1 MLVKEHPVCLSLDI
15 NFNLYSFNSSGGELE
30 HNKTFFN
37 TTDLFGA
44 KQLMIIDI
52 LTTLAFHKVYN
63 DKGYDIEFNE
73 FLFDNKKNKIISK
86 FKFNKENL
94 IQDIMELKPIS
105 IEFTDK
111 YLRKK
116 LPCIDKIKKQDL
128 YNLILNLSKNKL
140 KMRYP
145 VSYYNKDD
153 KKFIKENS
161 TVRFESCLFHLETSQ
176 ENTTKHYKITFD
188 TLLGRLLINN
198 VLSVNRG
205 IVIDKFY
212 KLNNTTQLLYRYL
225 MLPFHGVRKKDLNI
239 EDIKARLNLK
249 SRDYE
254 IIKYIVPKCLE
265 SLRLNSFISKW
276 KFNQITT
283 TFSYEHVGLKHQKQV
298 YIGEQLAEFNF
309 I

>member
-15 NFNLYSFNSSGGELE
+15 NFNLYSFNSPGGK
-30 HNKTFFN
+30 HVYNKTFFKCTN
-37 TTDLFGA
+37 MFGA

-52 LTTLAFHKVYN
+52 LTTLAFHKIYN

-73 FLFDNKKNKIISK
+73 FLFDDKKQKVISM
-86 FKFNKENL
+86 FNFNKDNL
-94 IQDIMELKPIS
+94 IQDIIDLKPIS

-116 LPCIDKIKKQDL
+116 LPCIDKLKKKDL
-128 YNLILNLSKNKL
+128 FNLILNLSKNKI

-145 VSYYNKDD
+145 VSYYFD
-153 KKFIKENS
+153 KKFIKESYNN
-161 TVRFESCLFHLETSQ
+161 VMYESCLFSLETIE
-176 ENTTKHYKITFD
+176 ENNMINYKVTFD

-205 IVIDKFY
+205 IVVDKFY
-212 KLNNTTQLLYRYL
+212 KLNSTTQLLYRYL
-225 MLPFHGVRKKDLNI
+225 MLPFHGSRKKDLNV
-239 EDIKARLNLK
+239 EEVKTRLNLK
-249 SRDYE
+249 SREYE
-254 IIKYIVPKCLE
+254 IIKYIIPKCLE

-283 TFSYEHVGLKHQKQV
+283 NFSYEHVGLKHQKQV
-298 YIGEQLAEFNF
+298 YVGEQLAEF
-309 I
+309 ILI

>member
-1 MLVKEHPVCLSLDI
+1 MLIKEHPVCLSLDI
-15 NFNLYSFNSSGGELE
+15 NFNLYSFNSSGGE
-30 HNKTFFN
+30 HDYNKTFFKC
-37 TTDLFGA
+37 TDTFGA

-52 LTTLAFHKVYN
+52 LSTLAFHKVYN

-73 FLFDNKKNKIISK
+73 FLFDNKKRKVTSM
-86 FKFNKENL
+86 FKFNIENL
-94 IQDIMELKPIS
+94 IQDIMDLKPIS

-128 YNLILNLSKNKL
+128 FTLILNLSKNKI

-145 VSYYNKDD
+145 AAYFD
-153 KKFIKENS
+153 KKFLKES
-161 TVRFESCLFHLETSQ
+161 HTVRYESCLFSLETIE
-176 ENTTKHYKITFD
+176 ENNVRNYKVTFD
-188 TLLGRLLINN
+188 TLLGKLLINN

-225 MLPFHGVRKKDLNI
+225 MLPFHASRKKDLTI
-239 EDIKARLNLK
+239 EDIKSRLNLK

-276 KFNQITT
+276 KFNQITNN
-283 TFSYEHVGLKHQKQV
+283 FSYEHVGLKHQKQV
-298 YIGEQLAEFNF
+298 YTGEQLAEFNS